1 MSTQVSEKEARD
13 VAEAARETEWTLP
26 SFGKELFLGNF
37 KLDLIHPQPKL
48 DPAAVERGEAFISK
62 LKTFLEEHVDPLEIE
77 REAKIPDHVIE
88 GLKEIGALG
97 IKVYE
102 EYGGL
107 GLSQV
112 YYNEA
117 LMMSGTYHS
126 SLATLLSAHQSIG
139 LAEPL
144 RMFGSEEQKREWL
157 PKVATTHIS
166 AFMLTEPD
174 VGSDPA
180 RLGATAELDGD
191 EYVINGL
198 KLWATNGGIADVVVV
213 MARVGKKISA
223 FIVPTDLPG
232 ITVEHRNKFM
242 GLRGIENSVTRFE
255 NVRIPKANLIGKE
268 GEGLKI
274 ALSTLNTGRIALP
287 AICVGVSKWATK
299 VAREWGAE
307 RVQWGQ
313 PVGKHEAV
321 AHKISYIAAT
331 AFGLEAMLDVT
342 SRLADDKRN
351 DIRIEAA
358 IAKLLGSE
366 LGWQV
371 VDNLVQIR
379 GGRGF
384 ETAESLAARGE
395 KPVPVEGA
403 FRDMRINRIF
413 EGSTEV
419 MHLLIAREA
428 VDQHL
433 QVAGDILEPDTELK
447 DKAKAA
453 VGAGKFYAGWLPKL
467 VTGEGQ
473 RPGSYSEFGPLAEH
487 LRFVERASR
496 KQARATFYAMTRYQA
511 KMERKQ
517 AFLGRIVDIG
527 AELYAIAAACVY
539 AQTIEQERPEL
550 GEQARE
556 LADLFCSQARR
567 RADVLFEELWHNDD
581 DLNTKRAF
589 GVLEGRYSWVEEGI
603 IDPSGDGPMIQPQP
617 EGIETQR
624 NDEVASAGSG
634 NGTGNGNGHQA
645 STSGKKRPANP
656 KGDADKDIR
665 ATA

>member
-1 MSTQVSEKEARD
+1 MSTVSEKEARD

-37 KLDLIHPQPKL
+37 QLDLIHPQPKL
-48 DPAAVERGEAFISK
+48 DPAAVEKGETFISK
-62 LKTFLEEHVDPLEIE
+62 LRTFLEEHVDALEIE
-77 REAKIPDHVIE
+77 RDAKIPDHVIA

-97 IKVYE
+97 IKVYA
-102 EYGGL
+102 EYGGV
-107 GLSQV
+107 GLSLG
-112 YYNEA
+112 YYNKGV
-117 LMMSGTYHS
+117 MMGGTYPS
-126 SLATLLSAHQSIG
+126 SRATLLSARQSIG

-157 PKVATTHIS
+157 PKVAKTHIS

-191 EYVINGL
+191 EYVLNGR
-198 KLWATNGGIADVVVV
+198 KLWATNGVIADVVVV

-232 ITVEHRNKFM
+232 VEVQHRNKFM
-242 GLRGIENSVTRFE
+242 GLRGIENSVTTFE
-255 NVRIPKANLIGKE
+255 NVRIPKGNLIGKE
-268 GEGLKI
+268 GWGLKI

-299 VAREWGAE
+299 ISREWGNE

-366 LGWQV
+366 MGWKV
-371 VDNLVQIR
+371 VDELVQIR

-384 ETAESLAARGE
+384 ETAESLDARGE
-395 KPVPVEGA
+395 KPVPVEQA

-433 QVAGDILEPDTELK
+433 QVAGDILEPDTELR

-453 VGAGKFYAGWLPKL
+453 VGAGRFYASWLPKL
-467 VTGEGQ
+467 VTGDGQ
-473 RPGSYSEFGPLAEH
+473 RRGSYSDFGPLAEH

-539 AQTIEQERPEL
+539 AKTIEQEHPERA
-550 GEQARE
+550 EQAPE
-556 LADLFCSQARR
+556 LADLFCRQARR
-567 RADVLFEELWHNDD
+567 RADQLFTELWANDD

-589 GVLEGRYSWVEEGI
+589 GVLDGRYAWVEDGV
-603 IDPSGDGPMIQPQP
+603 IDPSGDGPMIPQ
-617 EGIETQR
+617 EAKDEQKR
-624 NDEVASAGSG
+624 NEEVASAGSG
-634 NGTGNGNGHQA
+634 NGTGNG
-645 STSGKKRPANP
+645 TRPANP
-656 KGDADKDIR
+656 KGGADKDIR